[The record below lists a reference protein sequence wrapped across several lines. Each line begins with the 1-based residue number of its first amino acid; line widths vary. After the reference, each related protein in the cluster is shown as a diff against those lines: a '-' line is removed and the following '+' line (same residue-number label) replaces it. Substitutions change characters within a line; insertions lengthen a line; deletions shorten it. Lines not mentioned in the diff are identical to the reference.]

1 MKRFLIAITIV
12 AFANGCTTVAR
23 EAGYP
28 GGNLGFLADRHSVF
42 AKGQKQQINRYI
54 LALALL
60 APLVSETV
68 EGSSEAK
75 LSAERIHD
83 LYGNILKLE
92 VASKKCKLPEAKTG
106 QQNTDI
112 KLSTDNCTKEK
123 AQSQAGS
130 ALSFETLSFEV
141 AKSLNGA
148 LKQTYDNLEIRG
160 NASRLLA
167 LEPTEMFK
175 TILKARHFVPVI
187 LRYLST
193 YRDVSIVFGI
203 SIAES
208 CDLHRA
214 KQTIHPDGFKLDTPC
229 EDVRKSYEKLINR
242 TRTADTDVARQERP
256 ISDLFKAGK
265 KALDAG
271 LDWNLTDLH
280 RAALIYHVNR
290 ACKKLDALAEIDYD
304 SFSRCTVPAPTATK
318 TAAKKTENAELGTT
332 VKAIIANGT
341 TSNQ

>member
-92 VASKKCKLPEAKTG
+92 KASQSCTLPKANSG
-106 QQNTDI
+106 QPDTPI
-112 KLSTDNCTKEK
+112 KLSMGNCSEEK
-123 AQSQAGS
+123 AQSQTGS

-141 AKSLNGA
+141 ARSLNGA
-148 LKQTYDNLEIRG
+148 LKQTYDNLEIRA
-160 NASRLLA
+160 NSSRVLA

-175 TILKARHFVPVI
+175 TILKTRHFVPVI

-193 YRDVSIVFGI
+193 YRDVSIVFGL

-208 CDLHRA
+208 CDAH
-214 KQTIHPDGFKLDTPC
+214 KGTDGTIKPKNLGTACK
-229 EDVRKSYEKLINR
+229 DVTDSYAALINR

-271 LDWNLTDLH
+271 LDWNLTKLH

-290 ACKKLDALAEIDYD
+290 ACKKLDALAKIDYED
-304 SFSRCTVPAPTATK
+304 FTGCTVPLATDPK
-318 TAAKKTENAELGTT
+318 TPARKAEDAELGTT
-332 VKAIIANGT
+332 VEAIIANGT
-341 TSNQ
+341 PSNQ